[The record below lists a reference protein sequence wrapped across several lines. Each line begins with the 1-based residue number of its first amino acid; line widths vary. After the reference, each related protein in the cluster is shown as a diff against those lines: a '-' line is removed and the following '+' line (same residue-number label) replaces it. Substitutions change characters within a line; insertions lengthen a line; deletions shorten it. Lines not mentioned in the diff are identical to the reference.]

1 MLLLDSVFWAFSLSP
16 GGAPEAENSPR
27 EQDMKT
33 FQEAL
38 FPLRTLKLDSSEYA
52 CLKAIVLFR
61 TNTHGLKAAD
71 QVEQLQDEAQLLLA
85 DYVWSRLPAQPARFG
100 KILLSVAAL
109 RSLAE
114 KPIEHLFFSALPA
127 KDMFETILSQVIS
140 SN

>member
-61 TNTHGLKAAD
+61 TSK
-71 QVEQLQDEAQLLLA
+71 LL
-85 DYVWSRLPAQPARFG
+85 
-100 KILLSVAAL
+100 
-109 RSLAE
+109 
-114 KPIEHLFFSALPA
+114 
-127 KDMFETILSQVIS
+127 
-140 SN
+140 